1 VRAAGLF
8 NDLRD
13 IATFVRSHP
22 RARSPLL
29 PSASTTLPKTCV
41 VRAAGLFN
49 DLRDIA
55 TFVRIASTSEISAPA
70 VGEHHLA
77 DFYRELASE
86 AAGSPIR

>member
-1 VRAAGLF
+1 
-8 NDLRD
+8 
-13 IATFVRSHP
+13 
-22 RARSPLL
+22 
-29 PSASTTLPKTCV
+29 

-86 AAGSPIR
+86 AAGSPICQRRPKSGQESPVENWTPSAL